1 MRGQINGASGVSAI
15 SHDSRAS
22 TEQWKVE
29 VGALEEISPALS
41 VDIGYFGLGSDS
53 AIVLDYRQDRNN
65 PSVIRLKWQ
74 KPQPNTWV
82 RCAENFDQF
91 ADMLGLDHGQ

>member
-1 MRGQINGASGVSAI
+1 
-15 SHDSRAS
+15 
-22 TEQWKVE
+22 
-29 VGALEEISPALS
+29 
-41 VDIGYFGLGSDS
+41 
-53 AIVLDYRQDRNN
+53 VLDYRQDRNN